1 MRKILVCLGLCI
13 CSLSIYS
20 QAPYSIVSSNNS
32 NKNISQ
38 NDTLHRE
45 VLGDR
50 PTVEKAGDTTKIRL
64 GKKGI
69 TIVEKNGK
77 TTVNI
82 DKNDGSDNQS
92 KSDENDEYYSHRNDH
107 FDIDD
112 WKQDKHNSK
121 KFRPHY
127 AGLEIF
133 LNNYLDKKNSLS
145 RNSSNEFMDLNTG
158 ASWAVNINFFE
169 YGFPI
174 TKNVGLVTGLGMEI
188 NSYHFNNN
196 NNLMKDTI
204 TNIIVAKT
212 APSGVRYETS
222 KFGDTYINVP
232 LLLEVQFPIGQKGKP
247 LYFSGGVLLGAKISS
262 TSKEIFNLYGH
273 EQKIRIH
280 NDFNLSPLR
289 YGFQGRVGYR
299 AINLFATY
307 YPTPLFVSNKGPEL
321 YPFNVGIVLI
331 PF

>member
-1 MRKILVCLGLCI
+1 MKKIIINIGISI
-13 CSLSIYS
+13 CFCCGVYS
-20 QAPYSIVSSNNS
+20 QSSDSTKYSE
-32 NKNISQ
+32 KNISQ
-38 NDTLHRE
+38 SDTMHRE
-45 VLGDR
+45 ILGDR
-50 PTVEKAGDTTKIRL
+50 PTVEKTGDTTKIRL

-82 DKNDGSDNQS
+82 DKNDNSSNHKNQE
-92 KSDENDEYYSHRNDH
+92 DNDEFYSNKKDY
-107 FDIDD
+107 FDKDD
-112 WKQDKHNSK
+112 WNHERNNSR

-127 AGLEIF
+127 AGFEIF
-133 LNNYLDKKNSLS
+133 LNNFLDKKNSLS

-158 ASWAVNINFFE
+158 ASWAVNINFFD
-169 YGFPI
+169 YGFPFSQNI
-174 TKNVGLVTGLGMEI
+174 GLVTGLGMEI

-196 NNLMKDTI
+196 NNIMKDSI
-204 TNIIVAKT
+204 TNVIVAKP
-212 APSGVRYETS
+212 APVGVVYETS

-232 LLLEVQFPIGQKGKP
+232 LLLEIQFPIGQKGKP
-247 LYFSGGVLLGAKISS
+247 IYFSGGVLLGAKISS
-262 TSKEIFNLYGH
+262 TSKEIYSLDGH
-273 EQKIRIH
+273 EHTNRIH

-289 YGFQGRVGYR
+289 YGIQGRIGYR

>member
-1 MRKILVCLGLCI
+1 MRKILVFLGLYI
-13 CSLSIYS
+13 CTCSVYGQSADS
-20 QAPYSIVSSNNS
+20 TVGSNIS
-32 NKNISQ
+32 NKNLSQ
-38 NDTLHRE
+38 SDTMNRE

-69 TIVEKNGK
+69 TIIERNGK

-82 DKNDGSDNQS
+82 DKNDDPANQGNSDG
-92 KSDENDEYYSHRNDH
+92 NDEFYSHKKDTYDN
-107 FDIDD
+107 DD

-121 KFRPHY
+121 KFKPHY

-133 LNNYLDKKNSLS
+133 LNNFLDKGNSLS
-145 RNSSNEFMDLNTG
+145 RNSRNEFMDLNTG
-158 ASWAVNINFFE
+158 KSWAINLNFLE
-169 YGFPI
+169 YGFPFTQNI
-174 TKNVGLVTGLGMEI
+174 GLVTGLGMEI

-196 NNLMKDTI
+196 NSLMKDTL
-204 TNIIVAKT
+204 TNMIVAKQ
-212 APSGVRYETS
+212 APAGVVYETS
-222 KFGDTYINVP
+222 KFGDTYLNVP
-232 LLLEVQFPIGQKGKP
+232 LLLELQFPIGQKGKP
-247 LYFSGGVLLGAKISS
+247 LYFSGGVILGAKISS
-262 TSKEIFNLYGH
+262 TSKEIYTLNGH

-289 YGFQGRVGYR
+289 YGIQGRVGYR

-307 YPTPLFVSNKGPEL
+307 YPTPLFVSGKGPEL